1 MQGWNR
7 YCVVVVMDRESMG
20 LTTVVK
26 CLDCPCMSATIT
38 VSVRFPLK
46 QAAMVKRAAKQAGL
60 KLATFVRKQSYLGAL
75 AKIKGYAGAPEIF
88 DEAAAMVI
96 PNHEM
101 PRIRKAP
108 K

>member
-1 MQGWNR
+1 M
-7 YCVVVVMDRESMG
+7 VVMGKEYRG

-26 CLDCPCMSATIT
+26 CLDCPSMSATIT

-46 QAAMVKRAAKQAGL
+46 QAATVKRAAKRAGL

-75 AKIKGYAGAPEIF
+75 AAIKGYAGMPEIF
-88 DEAAAMVI
+88 DEAAAAVI

-101 PRIRKAP
+101 PRIRKAA